1 MTSAEKEHLLR
12 GRVRYILTNIF
23 MKDYK
28 RHFYHNLHH
37 NHAKSRPENDFQT
50 FKDDGYKAKGTSHAY

>member
-12 GRVRYILTNIF
+12 GRVRYILINIF

-37 NHAKSRPENDFQT
+37 NHAKSRPENDF
-50 FKDDGYKAKGTSHAY
+50 